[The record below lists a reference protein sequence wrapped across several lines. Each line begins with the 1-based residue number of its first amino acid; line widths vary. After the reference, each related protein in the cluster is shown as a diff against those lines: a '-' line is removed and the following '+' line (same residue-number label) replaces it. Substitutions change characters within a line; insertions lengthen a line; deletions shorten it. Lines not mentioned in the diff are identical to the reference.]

1 MRPRGRTRP
10 RGPES
15 GSGPLTCLLQ
25 RTMNIGFI
33 GLGNMGSAIAGR
45 LLDAGHRL
53 SVWNRSP
60 EPARKLAE
68 RGAHVVATADE
79 AFRGDVVFS
88 MLSDDPVTRAVLLDS
103 GVLARTTPAAT
114 RIHVNLATISAALAD
129 ELTERHRERGVGYV
143 AAPVLGRPD
152 VAAAGKLT
160 VIVAGAA
167 ATVETVLPLLQGTVG
182 QKVWRFGDR
191 PSQANVVK
199 LAVNFMLAAAI
210 ESMGVA
216 AALAAGYDIEPR
228 ELFELIAQSLF
239 PGPVYQGYGRLI
251 ADGRFEP
258 AGFKARLGLKDV
270 RLALA
275 AAEAVNTP
283 MPVGSLVRDSM
294 LEALARDEG
303 EKEFGVVLGRA
314 AMRRAGK

>member
-1 MRPRGRTRP
+1 
-10 RGPES
+10 
-15 GSGPLTCLLQ
+15 
-25 RTMNIGFI
+25 MNIGFI

-45 LLDAGHRL
+45 LLEAGHAL
-53 SVWNRSP
+53 HVWNRSP
-60 EPARKLAE
+60 EPARRLAE
-68 RGAHVVATADE
+68 RGAQLAASAEE

-88 MLSDDPVTRAVLLDS
+88 MLSDDQVTRSILLDS
-103 GVLARTTPAAT
+103 GVLARATSGAT
-114 RIHVNLATISAALAD
+114 RIHVNMATISAALGD
-129 ELTERHRERGVGYV
+129 ELAERHRERGIGYV

-160 VIVAGAA
+160 ILLAGPRQ
-167 ATVETVLPLLQGTVG
+167 TVEAVQPLLDGTVG
-182 QKVWRFGDR
+182 QKIWRFGER
-191 PSQANVVK
+191 ASQANVVK

-210 ESMGVA
+210 ESMGEA
-216 AALAAGYDIEPR
+216 AALTSGYGVEPR
-228 ELFELIAQSLF
+228 ELFELVGQSLF

-275 AAEAVNTP
+275 AAEAATTP
-283 MPVGSLVRDSM
+283 MPVGSLIRDAM
-294 LEALARDEG
+294 LEALARGEG

>member
-1 MRPRGRTRP
+1 
-10 RGPES
+10 
-15 GSGPLTCLLQ
+15 
-25 RTMNIGFI
+25 MNVGFI

-45 LLDAGHRL
+45 LLEAGHALR
-53 SVWNRSP
+53 VWNRSP
-60 EPARKLAE
+60 EPVRRLAE
-68 RGAHVVATADE
+68 RGAQMAATAEE

-88 MLSDDPVTRAVLLDS
+88 MLSDDSVTRKVLVES
-103 GVLARTTPAAT
+103 GVLARATPAAT
-114 RIHVNLATISAALAD
+114 RIHVNMATISAALAD
-129 ELTERHRERGVGYV
+129 ELAELHGERGIGYV

-160 VIVAGAA
+160 VLAAGPRAA
-167 ATVETVLPLLQGTVG
+167 VDSVQPLLEGTVG
-182 QKVWRFGDR
+182 QRLCRFGER
-191 PSQANVVK
+191 ASQANVVK

-210 ESMGVA
+210 ESMGEA
-216 AALAAGYDIEPR
+216 AALAAGYGIEPR
-228 ELFELIAQSLF
+228 DLFEVIGQSLF

-251 ADGRFEP
+251 AEGRFEP

-275 AAEAVNTP
+275 AGEAATIP
-283 MPVGSLVRDSM
+283 MPLASLIRDSM
-294 LEALARDEG
+294 LEALARGEG

>member
-1 MRPRGRTRP
+1 
-10 RGPES
+10 
-15 GSGPLTCLLQ
+15 
-25 RTMNIGFI
+25 MNVGFI

-45 LLDAGHRL
+45 LLEAGHALR
-53 SVWNRSP
+53 VWNRSP
-60 EPARKLAE
+60 EPVRRLAE
-68 RGAHVVATADE
+68 RGAQMAATAEE

-88 MLSDDPVTRAVLLDS
+88 MLSDDSVTRKVLVES
-103 GVLARTTPAAT
+103 GVLARATPAAT
-114 RIHVNLATISAALAD
+114 RIHVNMATISAALAD
-129 ELTERHRERGVGYV
+129 ELAELHGERGIGYV

-160 VIVAGAA
+160 VLAAGSRAA
-167 ATVETVLPLLQGTVG
+167 VDSVQPLLEGTVG
-182 QKVWRFGDR
+182 QRLCRFGER
-191 PSQANVVK
+191 ASQANVVK

-210 ESMGVA
+210 ESMGEA
-216 AALAAGYDIEPR
+216 AALAAGYGIEPR
-228 ELFELIAQSLF
+228 DLFEVIGQSLF

-251 ADGRFEP
+251 AEGRFEP

-275 AAEAVNTP
+275 AGEAATIP
-283 MPVGSLVRDSM
+283 MPLASLIRDSM
-294 LEALARDEG
+294 LEALARGEG

>member
-1 MRPRGRTRP
+1 
-10 RGPES
+10 
-15 GSGPLTCLLQ
+15 
-25 RTMNIGFI
+25 MNVGFI

-45 LLDAGHRL
+45 LLEAGHAL
-53 SVWNRSP
+53 CVWNRSP
-60 EPARKLAE
+60 EPARRLAE
-68 RGAHVVATADE
+68 RGARIAASAEE

-88 MLSDDPVTRAVLLDS
+88 MLSDDPVTRSILIDS
-103 GVLARTTPAAT
+103 GVLARATSGAT
-114 RIHVNLATISAALAD
+114 RIHVNMATISAALGD
-129 ELTERHRERGVGYV
+129 ELAERHRERGIGYV

-160 VIVAGAA
+160 VLLAGPRQA
-167 ATVETVLPLLQGTVG
+167 VEAVQPLLEGTVG
-182 QKVWRFGDR
+182 QKVWRFGER
-191 PSQANVVK
+191 ASQANVVK

-210 ESMGVA
+210 ESMGEA
-216 AALAAGYDIEPR
+216 AALASAYGVEPR
-228 ELFELIAQSLF
+228 ELFELIGQSLF
-239 PGPVYQGYGRLI
+239 PGPIYQGYGRLI

-275 AAEAVNTP
+275 AAEAATTP
-283 MPVGSLVRDSM
+283 MPVGSLIRDSM
-294 LEALARDEG
+294 LEALARGEG

>member
-1 MRPRGRTRP
+1 
-10 RGPES
+10 
-15 GSGPLTCLLQ
+15 LLE
-25 RTMNIGFI
+25 
-33 GLGNMGSAIAGR
+33 
-45 LLDAGHRL
+45 AGHAL
-53 SVWNRSP
+53 HVWNRSP
-60 EPARKLAE
+60 EPARRLAE
-68 RGAHVVATADE
+68 RGAQLAASAEE

-88 MLSDDPVTRAVLLDS
+88 MLSDDQVTRSILLDS
-103 GVLARTTPAAT
+103 GVLARATSGAT
-114 RIHVNLATISAALAD
+114 RIHVNMATISAALGD
-129 ELTERHRERGVGYV
+129 ELAERHRERGIGYV

-160 VIVAGAA
+160 ILLAGPRQ
-167 ATVETVLPLLQGTVG
+167 TVEAVQPLLDGTVG
-182 QKVWRFGDR
+182 QKIWRFGER
-191 PSQANVVK
+191 ASQANVVK

-210 ESMGVA
+210 ESMGEA
-216 AALAAGYDIEPR
+216 AALTSGYGVEPR
-228 ELFELIAQSLF
+228 ELFELVGQSLF

-275 AAEAVNTP
+275 AAEAATTP
-283 MPVGSLVRDSM
+283 MPVGSLIRDAM
-294 LEALARDEG
+294 LEALARGEG

>member
-1 MRPRGRTRP
+1 
-10 RGPES
+10 
-15 GSGPLTCLLQ
+15 
-25 RTMNIGFI
+25 MNIGFI
-33 GLGNMGSAIAGR
+33 GLGKMGSATAGR
-45 LLDAGHRL
+45 LLEAGHALR
-53 SVWNRSP
+53 VWNRSP
-60 EPARKLAE
+60 EPARLLAE
-68 RGAHVVATADE
+68 RGAQIAASAEE

-88 MLSDDPVTRAVLLDS
+88 MLSDDQVTRALLIDS
-103 GVLARTTPAAT
+103 GVVARATPGAT
-114 RIHVNLATISAALAD
+114 RIHINMATISVALAD
-129 ELTERHRERGVGYV
+129 ELEELHRERGVGYV

-160 VIVAGAA
+160 VLLAGSRQAA
-167 ATVETVLPLLQGTVG
+167 DSVKPLLEGTVG
-182 QKVWRFGDR
+182 QKVWRFGER
-191 PSQANVVK
+191 ASQANVVK

-210 ESMGVA
+210 ESMGEA
-216 AALAAGYDIEPR
+216 AALTAGYGIEAR
-228 ELFELIAQSLF
+228 ELFELIGQSLF

-275 AAEAVNTP
+275 AAEAATTP
-283 MPVGSLVRDSM
+283 MPVGSVIRDAM
-294 LEALARDEG
+294 LEALARGEG